1 MVSVNHIVVV
11 AAQVPATVGAELC
24 GRFTAALLMLLKLL
38 GAAESSDV
46 ANLHLLAGFERGV
59 EREVWIGFRLG

>member
-1 MVSVNHIVVV
+1 VVSVNHVIVV
-11 AAQVPATVGAELC
+11 AAQVSATVGAEL
-24 GRFTAALLMLLKLL
+24 RRWLAATLLMLLKLL

-59 EREVWIGFRLG
+59 EREVWIGLRLG